1 MQVLDLDKLNF
12 QMISNAVS
20 MLKFAFSKTIVGM
33 NGKIACS
40 EQIYTALVAYNG
52 TQKP

>member
-20 MLKFAFSKTIVGM
+20 MLKFAFSANITGM
-33 NGKIACS
+33 DGNIACGQ
-40 EQIYTALVAYNG
+40 EIYNALLVYNG